1 MLKPLRPTRERPRR
15 AGPRDRRRGALQRW
29 PCRVRRG
36 ARCRPNPPRP
46 ELQPITGGGEEL
58 SGRRW
63 VQAAPHPPAERPR
76 RMGLHE
82 RVCAL
87 TPYSA

>member
-1 MLKPLRPTRERPRR
+1 M
-15 AGPRDRRRGALQRW
+15 
-29 PCRVRRG
+29 RRG

-63 VQAAPHPPAERPR
+63 VQAAPHPTREAPAP

-82 RVCAL
+82 RVR
-87 TPYSA
+87 THPYSPKPPNPKPGVTFGNSTIFLGEAISL